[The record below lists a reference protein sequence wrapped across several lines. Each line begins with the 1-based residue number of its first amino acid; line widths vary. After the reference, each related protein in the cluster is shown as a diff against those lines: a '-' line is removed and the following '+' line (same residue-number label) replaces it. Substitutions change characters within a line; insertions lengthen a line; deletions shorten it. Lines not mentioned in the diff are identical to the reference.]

1 MLNNIKIYSIDTEL
15 NKTNLIEIETII
27 LNGLYRFSIL
37 GINQKNSTDTKDRIY
52 SALRSQRLVNLK
64 SDNKKITVNLLP
76 TNIVKKTNIY
86 DLSIALSYLSC
97 MDQINIDEDAIVIG
111 ELSILGNIIP
121 GNFIIRSIYQAIK
134 NNIKIIVC
142 TQVEIDRLDKNKIDI
157 QKLII
162 ENNIKFISSN
172 NLGDLINNIK
182 NKSYSVLKGKENE
195 SIDKGICKITPDTNL
210 IKIKSSKD
218 LNINILKII
227 LAICTKRNIFI
238 ENTKK
243 SFIKKYI
250 ENLIYYNKKLNPIE
264 VLKMSNMLNLSDDQI
279 LETYTY
285 PKVSILDSQT
295 QKNDLSDLL
304 NKSLFGFNIIEDF
317 LNMSEESLYII
328 KKYNSSS
335 ILCFY
340 NSCPCGNS
348 NVFFNNIGNNKC
360 FCLQR
365 NILKYRQRI
374 QRIENGFFDFHINT
388 AYENSIDY
396 ISDDYIKVNN
406 IISKFRNAEVKIID
420 EYASNIFIEKNIN
433 LLDRAYLD
441 KILCLARD
449 IAKLNHILT
458 EEEPKLNQENIDL
471 AIQLLKK
478 DF

>member
-1 MLNNIKIYSIDTEL
+1 MINNIKIYSIHTES

-52 SALRSQRLVNLK
+52 SALRSQKLVNLK

-76 TNIVKKTNIY
+76 TNIIKKTNIY
-86 DLSIALSYLSC
+86 DLSIALSCLSC
-97 MDQINIDEDAIVIG
+97 MNQINIDENVIVIG

-121 GNFIIRSIYQAIK
+121 SNFILRSIYQAVK

-142 TQVEIDRLDKNKIDI
+142 TQAEIDTLDKNKIDI

-162 ENNIKFISSN
+162 ENNIKLISSN
-172 NLGDLINNIK
+172 NLGDLIQNIKNNKYTVLKDIK
-182 NKSYSVLKGKENE
+182 NKSIDDRICENI
-195 SIDKGICKITPDTNL
+195 SNTNL
-210 IKIKSSKD
+210 IKIRSSKD

-238 ENTKK
+238 ENTKN

-295 QKNDLSDLL
+295 QKNDLSNLL
-304 NKSLFGFNIIEDF
+304 NISYFGFNIIEDF
-317 LNMSEESLYII
+317 LNMSEESMYII

-340 NSCPCGNS
+340 NTCPCGNS

-365 NILKYRQRI
+365 NILKYRQRL
-374 QRIENGFFDFHINT
+374 QKIENGFFDFHINT
-388 AYENSIDY
+388 AYENSIEY
-396 ISDDYIKVNN
+396 ISDDYVKVND
-406 IISKFRNAEVKIID
+406 IISKFRNTGVEIVD
-420 EYASNIFIEKNIN
+420 EYASNIFIKNNID
-433 LLDRAYLD
+433 LLDRVYLD
-441 KILCLARD
+441 KILCLAKD

-471 AIQLLKK
+471 AIELLKK

>member
-1 MLNNIKIYSIDTEL
+1 MLNNSKIYSIHTES
-15 NKTNLIEIETII
+15 NRVDLIEVETII

-37 GINQKNSTDTKDRIY
+37 GINQKNYTDTKDRIY
-52 SALRSQRLVNLK
+52 SALRSQKLVNLK

-76 TNIVKKTNIY
+76 TNINKKTNIY
-86 DLSIALSYLSC
+86 DLSIALSCLSC
-97 MDQINIDEDAIVIG
+97 MGQINIDEDTIVIG

-121 GNFIIRSIYQAIK
+121 GNFILRSIYQAIK

-142 TQVEIDRLDKNKIDI
+142 TQVEMDRLDKNKMDI

-182 NKSYSVLKGKENE
+182 NNNYSVLKGKENQ
-195 SIDKGICKITPDTNL
+195 SISKSICNNIPDINQ
-210 IKIKSSKD
+210 IKIKSCKD

-227 LAICTKRNIFI
+227 VAICTKRNIFI
-238 ENTKK
+238 ENTKN

-250 ENLIYYNKKLNPIE
+250 DNLIYYNKKLNPSEI
-264 VLKMSNMLNLSDDQI
+264 LRISNILNLCDDQI

-295 QKNDLSDLL
+295 QKNDLSNLL
-304 NKSLFGFNIIEDF
+304 NISYFGFNIIEDF
-317 LNMSEESLYII
+317 LNMSEESMYII

-340 NSCPCGNS
+340 NTCPCGNS

-365 NILKYRQRI
+365 NILKYRQRL
-374 QRIENGFFDFHINT
+374 QKIENGFFDFHINT
-388 AYENSIDY
+388 AYENSIEY

-406 IISKFRNAEVKIID
+406 IISKFRNTEVEIID
-420 EYASNIFIEKNIN
+420 EYDSHIFIEKNIN
-433 LLDRAYLD
+433 LLDRAHLD
-441 KILCLARD
+441 KILCLAKD

-471 AIQLLKK
+471 AIELLKK